1 MKYLRGPWKCEQCSK
16 IFESL
21 DEPGA
26 RKSEPGKESTY
37 TCKDCCA
44 KHKLDASDLLDSI
57 FDL

>member
-1 MKYLRGPWKCEQCSK
+1 MRYFRGPWKCEQCSK

-26 RKSEPGKESTY
+26 GKSNVGGEPTY
-37 TCKDCCA
+37 ACKDCCA
-44 KHKLDASDLLDSI
+44 TNMPDVDLLDSI